1 MPIQFVDSDWNTF
14 IRLSTNF
21 KDLMT
26 YKSRLLSNFGFVDL
40 SNVIKLI
47 NTGSGVD
54 ILLYVLFS

>member
-14 IRLSTNF
+14 IRLSINF